1 MSTPARVERV
11 GQQIQAALAEVF
23 SRGKLRDPR
32 IGYITIT
39 GVKVSSDLRV
49 AKVFYSILGDE
60 QARAETQKGLDAAKG
75 FLRREVTS
83 QLGLKFSPEIFFA
96 YDASVA
102 EGDKIDRLI
111 REVREREGW

>member
-1 MSTPARVERV
+1 
-11 GQQIQAALAEVF
+11 
-23 SRGKLRDPR
+23 
-32 IGYITIT
+32 
-39 GVKVSSDLRV
+39 
-49 AKVFYSILGDE
+49 
-60 QARAETQKGLDAAKG
+60 
-75 FLRREVTS
+75 VTS